1 MEVLKNMWLWFL
13 IWTIIGFCLSLLLFT
28 TKTKNFWIEV
38 KKTFR
43 KRWKILLPLS
53 IVYGLGAALI
63 WHFMG

>member
-1 MEVLKNMWLWFL
+1 MWLWFL
-13 IWTIIGFCLSLLLFT
+13 IWMSIGFCLSLLLLT
-28 TKTKNFWIEV
+28 TKTQNFWTEV

-53 IVYGLGAALI
+53 IVYGLGVALI